1 MEIVCHGCVAGRERA
16 LGRCSGL
23 LRGEKYENPAAI
35 SQRRLNN
42 AGLST
47 LAFELPSTP

>member
-1 MEIVCHGCVAGRERA
+1 MVVWQEGRA
-16 LGRCSGL
+16 PAVRCSGL